1 MFYSKTQGSIS
12 NELYCPFSATHTF
25 SERLPCVEK
34 VQKTGNN
41 TNFGILLL
49 LFESQFCLS
58 LLCGMTSLSLFRH
71 LKNGDRKA
79 SALIPCGSLV
89 RQYRLSV
96 EPGLYLALRKQQ
108 LPQCVLYACSI
119 FQSGLPHF
127 KCPVSTHTI
136 PKV

>member
-58 LLCGMTSLSLFRH
+58 LLCGMTSLSLSPLENIRS
-71 LKNGDRKA
+71 ND
-79 SALIPCGSLV
+79 
-89 RQYRLSV
+89 
-96 EPGLYLALRKQQ
+96 
-108 LPQCVLYACSI
+108 SI
-119 FQSGLPHF
+119 YYGIVVGI
-127 KCPVSTHTI
+127 K
-136 PKV
+136 